1 MDEEI
6 AVEETGIDTADAPKA
21 SVLPPVVNRSSW
33 TAELRALVDREKL
46 LTRESDAISAARR
59 RLSMTPVEP
68 AHIVSEKGLVPFV
81 DAFEGRQMLIVYTFM
96 WNHGRPFEEQC
107 MGCTFSMS
115 QLPSQTY
122 FSQRDV
128 TIAVL
133 SEGPWQEIASYREFM
148 GWRHPWYSTST
159 ALDNPAV
166 AGEQYLRCYLRQGHD
181 VYLTYE
187 STARGTEV
195 MDPVLGLLDR
205 TVFGRQET
213 WEDSPPGW
221 PQTPTGQWWLR
232 DGRPA
237 AQRDRRQQASDRP
250 PCVHRRTPTEGEVQ

>member
-1 MDEEI
+1 MVDAQNAGLFP
-6 AVEETGIDTADAPKA
+6 AVVD
-21 SVLPPVVNRSSW
+21 RSTW
-33 TAELRALVDREKL
+33 NAELRALTEREKA
-46 LTRESDAISAARR
+46 LTREGDAISAVRR
-59 RLSMTPVEP
+59 RLPMTPVEP
-68 AHIVSEKGLVPFV
+68 ARIVSEKGLVPFV
-81 DAFEGRQMLIVYTFM
+81 DAFEGRRMLIAYTFM

-115 QLPSQTY
+115 QLPAQTY

-133 SEGPWQEIASYREFM
+133 SEGPWQEIASYRKFM
-148 GWRHPWYSTST
+148 GWDHPWYSTST
-159 ALDNPAV
+159 ALDHPAV
-166 AGEQYLRCYLRQGHD
+166 AGEQHLRCYLRQGHD

-205 TVFGRQET
+205 TVCGRQET

-221 PQTPTGQWWLR
+221 PQSPTGQWWLR

-237 AQRDRRQQASDRP
+237 AQPDRRQQASDRP
-250 PCVHRRTPTEGEVQ
+250 PCVHPRTPTEGEVR